1 VRLVILD
8 RLHPARARGRCAVER
23 AVADLEL
30 DDVLAG
36 RFERS
41 RHAEHG
47 ERGFYHQGASE
58 ITQLRGHERTFI
70 GLG

>member
-1 VRLVILD
+1 M
-8 RLHPARARGRCAVER
+8 PPRARRGAVER

-30 DDVLAG
+30 DDVLAS

-47 ERGFYHQGASE
+47 ERGFYRQGAGE
-58 ITQLRGHERTFI
+58 ITQLRGHESTFT
-70 GLG
+70 GWP